1 LGRAA
6 DLARK
11 AGALLVAAAL
21 IAAPANA
28 AAACIDPNNIRAEY
42 GSMPFTQTRHLNG
55 ITRPL
60 VSRGQATIAA
70 QRVDWHVT
78 TPVDALTTITPS
90 SITQAIDGGAPQRVN
105 AGGDALLGSTG
116 LFDMLTGN
124 FDALQQH
131 YTITPRP
138 ARPNGDWSIRLTPR
152 AAGMAR
158 ALTHI
163 DVAGCERVAEV
174 QVQQAN
180 GDRMEINL
188 GPISR

>member
-1 LGRAA
+1 VGRAA

-11 AGALLVAAAL
+11 AGAVLVAAFL
-21 IAAPANA
+21 IAAPAN
-28 AAACIDPNNIRAEY
+28 AAACIDPNNIRVEY
-42 GSMPFTQTRHLNG
+42 GSMSFTQTRHLNG

-60 VSRGQATIAA
+60 VARGQATIAA

-90 SITQAIDGGAPQRVN
+90 GITQSIDGGAPQRVN
-105 AGGDALLGSTG
+105 AGGDALLSSAG
-116 LFDMLTGN
+116 LFDMLVGN
-124 FDALQQH
+124 FEALQQH
-131 YTITPRP
+131 YTITPQP
-138 ARPNGDWSIRLTPR
+138 ARANGDWSIRLTPR

-174 QVQQAN
+174 EVQQAN